1 MSTEGVAGSPTA
13 PVTVPEFCV
22 HVEDAFVADRTGV
35 PDLLNAAPAG
45 RARPAVF
52 AALNRLPDR
61 RFESLMDLLSELPDL
76 SFDCDAQ

>member
-1 MSTEGVAGSPTA
+1 ML
-13 PVTVPEFCV
+13 
-22 HVEDAFVADRTGV
+22 RR
-35 PDLLNAAPAG
+35 PAG